1 MYKKAAGGVTRS
13 QGRRRISSPVVANFA
28 RVLRL
33 VYGVISYAARTST
46 CTALLSKG

>member
-1 MYKKAAGGVTRS
+1 MYKKAAGGVTR

-33 VYGVISYAARTST
+33 VYGVIFYAARTST